1 MRNLANIT
9 ISTTTRVCVFSK
21 CNKPTEPYSTKCIVH
36 KHRAMC
42 DFPDCRKQTV
52 KRNRCAKHGGKRVCL
67 HPHCA
72 ENARGGKFCIAHGG
86 VATARL
92 CDVAGCGKH
101 AHLHK
106 KCIRHGGGKHCSVA
120 GCFLHARGRGLCHQ
134 HQMTQDLSVK
144 DDMQQL
150 DDSIL
155 SLLMEP
161 LAWDESETNLHLCN
175 EDWGT
180 LLVEI

>member
-1 MRNLANIT
+1 
-9 ISTTTRVCVFSK
+9 
-21 CNKPTEPYSTKCIVH
+21 
-36 KHRAMC
+36 MC

-52 KRNRCAKHGGKRVCL
+52 KRNRCAQHGGKRFCWF
-67 HPHCA
+67 PNCI

-120 GCFLHARGRGLCHQ
+120 GCSLHARGRGLCRKHR
-134 HQMTQDLSVK
+134 TTESECVLSSDEQSV
-144 DDMQQL
+144 DEESL
-150 DDSIL
+150 DESIL
-155 SLLMEP
+155 AFLMQPTSPCDKVVDFDWPSTSLF
-161 LAWDESETNLHLCN
+161 
-175 EDWGT
+175 
-180 LLVEI
+180 EIEFI